1 MSPDQ
6 RPIASVADVL
16 ARIEELASETQQLG
30 IRLASE
36 PDARGFEG
44 VRLEAISVALHHF
57 LSDHGYYKRSE

>member
-1 MSPDQ
+1 MSPNQ

-44 VRLEAISVALHHF
+44 VRLEASASRCITF
-57 LSDHGYYKRSE
+57 